1 MFEFLVHRRF
11 YIKSFLVFLFDFIIA
26 RIKARVST
34 GRNRQFPYTDDYVD
48 LDDLEKQS
56 KTPNTPSPTT
66 VGRRSAR
73 GGRSSSA
80 PQKRISLRQQ
90 PIDASESPD
99 EKNQKQKDNTD
110 IYEQMDTGGENE
122 EPFLSTRTIGQK
134 RKSTT
139 PVASSTT
146 KRRFI

>member
-1 MFEFLVHRRF
+1 LSCFFL
-11 YIKSFLVFLFDFIIA
+11 LIA
-26 RIKARVST
+26 RIKARASD

-56 KTPNTPSPTT
+56 KTPNTPPPPPATT
-66 VGRRSAR
+66 TTGRRSTR

-99 EKNQKQKDNTD
+99 EKTKKQKDNPD

-122 EPFLSTRTIGQK
+122 EPILSTKTVGQK

-139 PVASSTT
+139 PVASATT

>member
-1 MFEFLVHRRF
+1 L
-11 YIKSFLVFLFDFIIA
+11 YKISFNLFLFLIA
-26 RIKARVST
+26 RIKARASN

-66 VGRRSAR
+66 GRRATR

-90 PIDASESPD
+90 PIDATESPE
-99 EKNQKQKDNTD
+99 EKSKKQKENTD

-122 EPFLSTRTIGQK
+122 EPILSTKTVGRK

-139 PVASSTT
+139 PVASATT